1 MAILS
6 NVHGFAEVAA
16 GKPALPQFA
25 AKFLK
30 NSATG
35 EVAMNSGSTSRCII
49 TTWSL
54 LCCSLVASLST
65 YATDASDTK
74 LLEPAKLV
82 QLRDLSE
89 LEYSSERKAVL
100 FVVSET
106 TEVSG
111 GSQSIWHYDHQ
122 TSDARQLSARGK
134 INTQPRWCPIS
145 NCMTFIS
152 DRGGKRQ
159 IYRLSMAGGEAE
171 KVSDSKTDIS
181 SHEWSPSKN
190 MLAYIANVSN
200 ADDNSTD
207 KSADN
212 AETAIDEIVTV
223 VTEEQQRLW
232 LLDMASGEAKQLTEG
247 EWRISSIR
255 WTPDGESIVLS
266 ASSDVKSELE
276 HDRLFILD
284 LIDGEMREL
293 WRPER
298 EIADVEVSPD
308 GKFVSAIAARD
319 QGPEPF
325 DLVVIRTNDGH
336 FSNLTAAIIDRKILG
351 YKWQDEDTLLA
362 VIADGFQ
369 SNLYEVSLDTT
380 VRRLADPL
388 VMPGSAISVGD
399 NFLAFVGG
407 TFVKPTELWVS
418 DSEDR
423 YRQATTI
430 NIGLANLE
438 LLTAPEIIQYE
449 SFDGVNIEAALYHPE
464 ADESSA
470 PYPLIVLIHGGPSAR
485 WANEFR
491 PSWAA
496 LLVSRGFAVLE
507 PNIRGSTGRT
517 HDFLLMNRKD
527 LGGGD
532 FRDIIWGVDYL
543 VRAGIADPDRLGIGG
558 WSYGGYMAAW
568 AVTQTD
574 RFKVAVSGAPV
585 TNWISEYG
593 TELPAVN
600 RYDRALLG
608 DLYDNMDLF
617 AKVSPLSHVRN
628 VTTPTLLICAENDK
642 IDPLSQCWEFYR
654 GLKQNH
660 VASEL
665 AIYKGVGHSRSGWSL
680 KQRIDSMERMLNW
693 FQRYLPE
700 PQ

>member
-1 MAILS
+1 MQLNRVVNQQES
-6 NVHGFAEVAA
+6 Q
-16 GKPALPQFA
+16 KP
-25 AKFLK
+25 
-30 NSATG
+30 G
-35 EVAMNSGSTSRCII
+35 ELAN
-49 TTWSL
+49 
-54 LCCSLVASLST
+54 
-65 YATDASDTK
+65 
-74 LLEPAKLV
+74 
-82 QLRDLSE
+82 LRE
-89 LEYSSERKAVL
+89 
-100 FVVSET
+100 
-106 TEVSG
+106 
-111 GSQSIWHYDHQ
+111 
-122 TSDARQLSARGK
+122 
-134 INTQPRWCPIS
+134 
-145 NCMTFIS
+145 
-152 DRGGKRQ
+152 
-159 IYRLSMAGGEAE
+159 
-171 KVSDSKTDIS
+171 KTDIS
-181 SHEWSPSKN
+181 SHEWSPSRN
-190 MLAYIANVSN
+190 MLAYIANVSD
-200 ADDNSTD
+200 ADDTSTD
-207 KSADN
+207 KGADN
-212 AETAIDEIVTV
+212 ADSAIDEIVTV
-223 VTEEQQRLW
+223 VTAERQQLW
-232 LLDMASGEAKQLTEG
+232 LLDIASGEAQQLTEG

-266 ASSDVKSELE
+266 ASGDVKSELE

-284 LIDGEMREL
+284 PIDGEMREL
-293 WRPER
+293 WRPDQ
-298 EIADVEVSPD
+298 EIAQIEVSPD
-308 GKFVSAIAARD
+308 GEFVSAIAARD

-336 FSNLTAAIIDRKILG
+336 FSNMTAATIDRKILS

-369 SNLYEVSLDTT
+369 SNLYEISLDTT
-380 VRRLADPL
+380 VRQLADPP
-388 VMPGSAISVGD
+388 VAPGSAISVGD

-430 NIGLANLE
+430 NVGLANLE
-438 LLTAPEIIQYE
+438 LLSAPEIIQYE
-449 SFDGVNIEAALYHPE
+449 SFDGVKIEAALYHPE
-464 ADESSA
+464 ADKSSA
-470 PYPLIVLIHGGPSAR
+470 PYPLIVLIHGGPSSR

-491 PSWAA
+491 PSWTA

-532 FRDIIWGVDYL
+532 FRDIIWGVDNL
-543 VRAGIADPDRLGIGG
+543 IRAGIADPSRLGIGG

-593 TELPAVN
+593 TELPEVN

-617 AKVSPLSHVRN
+617 VKVSPLSHVRN
-628 VTTPTLLICAENDK
+628 ASTPTLLVCAENDK
-642 IDPLSQCWEFYR
+642 IDPIGQCWEFYR
-654 GLKQNH
+654 SLKQNH

>member
-1 MAILS
+1 
-6 NVHGFAEVAA
+6 
-16 GKPALPQFA
+16 
-25 AKFLK
+25 
-30 NSATG
+30 
-35 EVAMNSGSTSRCII
+35 MNSGSMSRRII
-49 TTWSL
+49 PLWLL
-54 LCCSLVASLST
+54 LCFPLIAPVST
-65 YATDASDTK
+65 NAIDASDTK
-74 LLEPAKLV
+74 LLKPAALV
-82 QLRDLSE
+82 RLRNLSE
-89 LEYSSERKAVL
+89 LEYSSKRKAVL

-106 TEVSG
+106 AEVSG
-111 GSQSIWHYDHQ
+111 GMQTIWHYDRQ

-145 NCMTFIS
+145 NCVTFIS
-152 DRGGKRQ
+152 DRGGMRQ

-171 KVSDSKTDIS
+171 QVSNSKTDITG
-181 SHEWSPSKN
+181 HEWSPSKN
-190 MLAYIANVSN
+190 MLAYIANVSK

-207 KSADN
+207 TGANNADT
-212 AETAIDEIVTV
+212 EIDEFVTV
-223 VTEEQQRLW
+223 VTGEQQHLW
-232 LLDMASGEAKQLTEG
+232 LLDIASGEEKQLTEG

-284 LIDGEMREL
+284 PIDGEMREL
-293 WRPER
+293 WRPDR
-298 EIADVEVSPD
+298 EFAQIEVSPD
-308 GKFVSAIAARD
+308 GEYVSAIAARD
-319 QGPEPF
+319 LGPEPF
-325 DLVVIRTNDGH
+325 DLVLIRTNDGH
-336 FSNLTAAIIDRKILG
+336 FSNLTAATIDRKILG
-351 YKWQDEDTLLA
+351 YSWQDEDTLLA

-369 SNLYEVSLDTT
+369 SKFYEILLDTT
-380 VRRLADPL
+380 VRRLADPP
-388 VMPGSAISVGD
+388 VMPGGTISVDD

-407 TFVKPTELWVS
+407 TFVQPTELWVS
-418 DSEDR
+418 DSSDS

-430 NIGLANLE
+430 NADLANLG
-438 LLTAPEIIQYE
+438 LFLAPEIIQYE
-449 SFDGVNIEAALYHPE
+449 SFDEVIIEAALYHPD
-464 ADESSA
+464 ADERSA

-491 PSWAA
+491 ASWTA

-532 FRDIIWGVDYL
+532 FRDIMWAVDYL
-543 VRAGIADPDRLGIGG
+543 VKEGIADPDRLGIGG

-585 TNWISEYG
+585 ISWISEYG
-593 TELPAVN
+593 TESPAVN
-600 RYDRALLG
+600 RYDRTLLG
-608 DLYDNMDLF
+608 DLYDNMNLF
-617 AKVSPLSHVRN
+617 AKVSPLSHIRN
-628 VTTPTLLICAENDK
+628 ATTPTLLICAEDDK
-642 IDPLSQCWEFYR
+642 IDPIGQCWEFFR

-665 AIYKGVGHSRSGWSL
+665 AIYKGVGHSRFGWSL
-680 KQRIDSMERMLNW
+680 KQRTDSMERMLNW

-700 PQ
+700 PH

>member
-1 MAILS
+1 
-6 NVHGFAEVAA
+6 
-16 GKPALPQFA
+16 
-25 AKFLK
+25 
-30 NSATG
+30 
-35 EVAMNSGSTSRCII
+35 MNIGSTHRCII
-49 TTWSL
+49 ATWSL
-54 LCCSLVASLST
+54 LCLSLVASVST

-74 LLEPAKLV
+74 LLEPATL
-82 QLRDLSE
+82 LRLRNLSE
-89 LEYSSERKAVL
+89 LEYSAERKALL

-111 GSQSIWHYDHQ
+111 GIQTIWHYDHQ
-122 TSDARQLSARGK
+122 TSESRQLSARGK

-145 NCMTFIS
+145 NCLTFIS
-152 DRGGKRQ
+152 DRDGKRQ
-159 IYRLSMAGGEAE
+159 IYRLSMEGGEAE
-171 KVSDSKTDIS
+171 KVSESKTDIS
-181 SHEWSPSKN
+181 KHEWSPSKN
-190 MLAYIANVSN
+190 MLAYIANVSS
-200 ADDNSTD
+200 ADDKSTD
-207 KSADN
+207 KDADD
-212 AETAIDEIVTV
+212 ADSAIDEIVTV
-223 VTEEQQRLW
+223 VTGERQQLW

-266 ASSDVKSELE
+266 ASGDVKSELE
-276 HDRLFILD
+276 HDRLFILG

-293 WRPER
+293 WRPDQ
-298 EIADVEVSPD
+298 EIAQIEMSPD
-308 GKFVSAIAARD
+308 GQFVSAVVARD

-325 DLVVIRTNDGH
+325 DLVVIRTNDGN
-336 FSNLTAAIIDRKILG
+336 FSNLTAATIDRKILG

-380 VRRLADPL
+380 VRRLADPP
-388 VMPGSAISVGD
+388 VAPGSAISVGD

-418 DSEDR
+418 DSADR

-430 NIGLANLE
+430 NVALANLE
-438 LLTAPEIIQYE
+438 LLSAPEIIQFE
-449 SFDGVNIEAALYHPE
+449 SFDGVNIEAALYHSE
-464 ADESSA
+464 ADQSSA

-496 LLVSRGFAVLE
+496 LLASRGFAVLE

-585 TNWISEYG
+585 TSWISEYG

-617 AKVSPLSHVRN
+617 VKVSPLSHVRN
-628 VTTPTLLICAENDK
+628 ATTPTLLVCAENDK
-642 IDPLSQCWEFYR
+642 IDPIGQCWEFYR
-654 GLKQNH
+654 GLKQND
-660 VASEL
+660 VVSEL
-665 AIYKGVGHSRSGWSL
+665 VIYKGVGHSRSVWSS
-680 KQRIDSMERMLNW
+680 KQRVDSMERMLEW
-693 FQRYLPE
+693 FQRYLSE
-700 PQ
+700 PH

>member
-1 MAILS
+1 
-6 NVHGFAEVAA
+6 
-16 GKPALPQFA
+16 
-25 AKFLK
+25 
-30 NSATG
+30 
-35 EVAMNSGSTSRCII
+35 MNIGSTSHCII
-49 TTWSL
+49 ATWSL
-54 LCCSLVASLST
+54 LCFSLVASVST

-74 LLEPAKLV
+74 LLEPATL
-82 QLRDLSE
+82 LRLRILSE
-89 LEYSSERKAVL
+89 LEYSSERKALL

-106 TEVSG
+106 SEVPG
-111 GSQSIWHYDHQ
+111 GIQTIWHYDRQ
-122 TSDARQLSARGK
+122 TSEARQLSARGK

-145 NCMTFIS
+145 NCLTFIS
-152 DRGGKRQ
+152 DRGGKKQ
-159 IYRLSMAGGEAE
+159 VYRLSMAGGEAE

-181 SHEWSPSKN
+181 SHEWSPNKN
-190 MLAYIANVSN
+190 MLAYIANVSD

-207 KSADN
+207 KDADN

-223 VTEEQQRLW
+223 VTEEQQQLW
-232 LLDMASGEAKQLTEG
+232 LLDIASGEAQQLTEG

-276 HDRLFILD
+276 HDRLFILG

-293 WRPER
+293 WRPDQ
-298 EIADVEVSPD
+298 EIAQIEVSPD
-308 GKFVSAIAARD
+308 GEFVSAIAARD

-325 DLVVIRTNDGH
+325 DLVVIRINDGH
-336 FSNLTAAIIDRKILG
+336 FSNLTAATIDRKILG
-351 YKWQDEDTLLA
+351 YEWQDEDTLLA
-362 VIADGFQ
+362 VIADGFE
-369 SNLYEVSLDTT
+369 SKLYEISLDTT
-380 VRRLADPL
+380 VRRLADPP
-388 VMPGSAISVGD
+388 VMPGSTISVGD

-407 TFVKPTELWVS
+407 TFVQPTELWVS
-418 DSEDR
+418 DSADR
-423 YRQATTI
+423 YRQATTV
-430 NIGLANLE
+430 NVALANLQ
-438 LLTAPEIIQYE
+438 LLSAPEIIQYE
-449 SFDGVNIEAALYHPE
+449 SFDGVNIEAALYHPD
-464 ADESSA
+464 ADESPA
-470 PYPLIVLIHGGPSAR
+470 PYPLIVLIHGGPSSR

-491 PSWAA
+491 PSWTA

-517 HDFLLMNRKD
+517 HDFLLMNRQD

-585 TNWISEYG
+585 TSWISEYG

-628 VTTPTLLICAENDK
+628 ATTPTLLICAENDK
-642 IDPLSQCWEFYR
+642 IDPIGQCWEFYR

-665 AIYKGVGHSRSGWSL
+665 VIYKGVGHSRFVWSS
-680 KQRIDSMERMLNW
+680 KQRTDSMERMLNW
-693 FQRYLPE
+693 FQQYLPE

>member
-1 MAILS
+1 MS
-6 NVHGFAEVAA
+6 FAGVAS
-16 GKPALPQFA
+16 GKPALPQSA
-25 AKFLK
+25 AEFLK

-35 EVAMNSGSTSRCII
+35 ENAMKVGSMSRSII
-49 TTWSL
+49 ATLSL
-54 LCCSLVASLST
+54 LCFSLFASAST
-65 YATDASDTK
+65 NAADASDSK
-74 LLEPAKLV
+74 LLEPATLL
-82 QLRDLSE
+82 QLRNLSQ
-89 LEYSSERKAVL
+89 LEYSAERKGIL

-106 TEVSG
+106 SEVPG
-111 GSQSIWHYDHQ
+111 GIQTIWHYDHQ
-122 TSDARQLSARGK
+122 TSETRQLSARGK
-134 INTQPRWCPIS
+134 INTQPRWCPHS
-145 NCMTFIS
+145 NCLTFIS
-152 DRGGKRQ
+152 DRDDKRQ

-190 MLAYIANVSN
+190 MLAYIANVGN

-207 KSADN
+207 KGANNAD
-212 AETAIDEIVTV
+212 TAIDEIVTV
-223 VTEEQQRLW
+223 VAEETQQLW
-232 LLDMASGEAKQLTEG
+232 LLDVASGEVKQLTEG

-284 LIDGEMREL
+284 PIDGDMREL
-293 WRPER
+293 WRPDR
-298 EIADVEVSPD
+298 EIAQIEVSPD
-308 GKFVSAIAARD
+308 GEFVSAIAARD

-325 DLVVIRTNDGH
+325 DLVLIRTNDGH
-336 FSNLTAAIIDRKILG
+336 FSNLSAATIDRKILS

-362 VIADGFQ
+362 VIADGFE
-369 SNLYEVSLDTT
+369 SKLYEISLDTT
-380 VRRLADPL
+380 VRHLADPP
-388 VMPGSAISVGD
+388 VAPGRTIAVGD

-407 TFVKPTELWVS
+407 TFVQPTELWVS
-418 DSEDR
+418 DSAGR

-430 NIGLANLE
+430 NVALANLE
-438 LLTAPEIIQYE
+438 LLSAPEIIQYE
-449 SFDGVNIEAALYHPE
+449 SFDGVNIEAALYHPD

-470 PYPLIVLIHGGPSAR
+470 PYPLIVLIHGGPSSR

-491 PSWAA
+491 PSWTA

-517 HDFLLMNRKD
+517 HDFLLMNRQD

-532 FRDIIWGVDYL
+532 FRDIVWGVDYL
-543 VRAGIADPDRLGIGG
+543 VKAGIADPERLGIGG

-585 TNWISEYG
+585 TSWISEYG
-593 TELPAVN
+593 TESPAVN

-608 DLYDNMDLF
+608 DLYDNMSLF
-617 AKVSPLSHVRN
+617 AKVSPISHVRN
-628 VTTPTLLICAENDK
+628 AVTPTLLVCAENDK
-642 IDPLSQCWEFYR
+642 IDPIGQCWEFYR

-665 AIYKGVGHSRSGWSL
+665 VIYKGVGHSRSAWSSQ
-680 KQRIDSMERMLNW
+680 QRTDSMERMLNW
-693 FQRYLPE
+693 FQHYLPE
-700 PQ
+700 SH